1 MEENYDLVV
10 EIEEI
15 KEEEE
20 APVVLS
26 NNGFS
31 ESVEGV
37 LESYGLPKKGEVDP
51 TFIMSFFYVFFFGL
65 MLSDAA
71 YGLVIFLACFI
82 AIKNSRA
89 WSVECISH

>member
-1 MEENYDLVV
+1 M
-10 EIEEI
+10 
-15 KEEEE
+15 
-20 APVVLS
+20 LS

-82 AIKNSRA
+82 AIKKFPQHGA
-89 WSVECISH
+89 WNV